1 MKIFK
6 ESELNLKKMIFHI
19 PMKID
24 INLHSGSQ
32 IRPQKMIQAFKNIG
46 YDVDVVMG
54 YVKERKEHIKQI

>member
-1 MKIFK
+1 M
-6 ESELNLKKMIFHI
+6 KKMIFHI

-46 YDVDVVMG
+46 YDIDIVMG
-54 YVKERKEHIKQI
+54 YVQQKKREI